1 MQCHFKLVEWMLI
14 LHKERKNIEFQVLQ
28 YLTEHRTLWFLIS
41 VVMVTEWWSLK
52 LSHGKYLVQV
62 NNAEPPTSRFI
73 TFSGSIVLESS
84 QSIIHLV
91 KVANQ
96 HTIKAKLSAVIQLRQ
111 NLAWKFW
118 SQDIEYCRFLIL
130 SKFLI
135 PRSNN
140 FASNFIFPNSLHLSE
155 K

>member
-1 MQCHFKLVEWMLI
+1 MWAFWCSVISNLLNECWSCI
-14 LHKERKNIEFQVLQ
+14 RKEKYSQVLQ

-52 LSHGKYLVQV
+52 LSHGKCWVQV
-62 NNAEPPTSRFI
+62 NVAEPPTSRFI

-111 NLAWKFW
+111 NFSMK
-118 SQDIEYCRFLIL
+118 ILITRYWVL
-130 SKFLI
+130 
-135 PRSNN
+135 
-140 FASNFIFPNSLHLSE
+140 
-155 K
+155 

>member
-1 MQCHFKLVEWMLI
+1 MWAFWCSVISNLLNECWSCI
-14 LHKERKNIEFQVLQ
+14 RKEKNIEFQVLQ

-62 NNAEPPTSRFI
+62 NVAEPPTSRFI

-111 NLAWKFW
+111 NFSMK
-118 SQDIEYCRFLIL
+118 ILITRYWVL
-130 SKFLI
+130 
-135 PRSNN
+135 
-140 FASNFIFPNSLHLSE
+140 
-155 K
+155 